1 MRTKTRHPV
10 NDISQCVEQA
20 NRLARHMKDA
30 RQRDLSFHRA
40 FSSLAGDKTIGL
52 LAFAI
57 WRGRSQ
63 LLSTIHS
70 AAAHQVAEADAS
82 GVSHA

>member
-10 NDISQCVEQA
+10 NDIGQCVEQA
-20 NRLARHMKDA
+20 NRLARRMKDTH
-30 RQRDLSFHRA
+30 QRDLSLYRA
-40 FSSLAGDKTIGL
+40 FSSLAGDETTGL

-63 LLSTIHS
+63 LLSIIHS